1 MPSLV
6 LVATCGLYCGANR
19 DSHRKMLGGDLKVIN
34 SGRMLKLDAGI
45 CGTLVC
51 FLMVAL
57 FVGTIGLQA
66 VGAETVRPGDTELV
80 SGRLIPLATA
90 EGTVMRPDLAVS
102 GQVLVRLYPGTP
114 QGQIAQMLEAT
125 GTSIEMT
132 YPDGQLLLLKL
143 SPGQSV
149 AGAVR
154 ILSDLPEVAM
164 SSPDRLMYSL
174 AVPSDPLYGMQWHH
188 PAVQTPEAWDLQTGS
203 PSTVVAVIDNGVDL
217 SHPDL
222 AGRVWRNPGETVNG
236 RDDDANGYVD
246 DVVGWNFVD
255 RNNNPQPEG
264 VLGVWNGEDNGTENG
279 EGSGDGSTST
289 SAVHTTQMPL
299 PVPQSEAS
307 VHHGTHAA
315 GIIAARANNG
325 MGVAGINWNCQIM
338 SLKVVPDEGDPRTSD
353 CLAAIQYAVDKG
365 ADIIYLGFFGAYST
379 QYTPVIAAAVE
390 AGATVIA
397 PAPNVRGAITN
408 DPRSWWS
415 PICND
420 GESFTDNNVI
430 GVGGTDSDDRL
441 ASFSARDD
449 SAFNFIDLMAPA
461 VNIYSILSGDP
472 EADEPYATAYG
483 TQTGNSFAAA
493 VVAGVASLVA
503 AHFPEYG
510 PAQIVGQLKMG
521 ATNIDEINP
530 SYIGQMGA
538 GRVNAYDSLRDLPP
552 RLPRG
557 IQAYDTPND
566 DGGSITVEWSLSED
580 DGGGFNDVVG
590 YRVQRSDDSEG
601 ESGWLTLADVDAGI
615 GTYVDTPVEDHRP
628 YYYRISVRDQS
639 TELFSDPVGPAM
651 ARDDTPPP
659 AVEESQLVARDVID
673 SEGSAISV
681 TWSGYNPPPDFGS
694 YRIWRAQEPFTSV
707 AGMEPIATVIGATTR
722 QYTDNTAV
730 NGKPYYYA
738 VTVRDT
744 ALPEPNEITQV
755 VCVGSVIASPNLPIS
770 FGAGLHMIALPART
784 ISEDMADIFDAAE
797 PSALRLARWNPA
809 LGDGGQYVVYS
820 DAPASSFLR
829 QELGRG
835 FWYRTSVSRTIT
847 LAGIP
852 VAEGNI
858 RVPLR
863 PGWNQLG
870 NPYISE
876 MPMAYADAD
885 SGAKVHVLGRTYSLR
900 EAADR
905 GYVRDYVWRYD
916 PLTNSYRLISSD
928 PTATWA
934 EQRVPRNAGF
944 FVLAFQDAELEL
956 PNPAEVSPASVAVPA
971 PVVDDNHWA
980 VRLVA
985 RTDNAADLDN
995 FIGVHP
1001 QAERLSGVASPPLLE
1016 GSVDL
1021 TVATGGG
1028 NPGATAFVQS
1038 LEGVQSW
1045 QVCVTCAEPG
1055 RAVELS
1061 WPDLTQVP
1069 ADRRVTLRDLQTG
1082 RSVNMRTTA
1091 GYSFRLDDDQA
1102 GRQFELVV
1110 AQRGGAA
1117 LAVTGLQVAAGAGV
1131 SQIAFTLSQDAAVEV
1146 QVLNIAGRAV
1156 RTVAADSVMSAGAN
1170 VATWNQRSDSGARV
1184 PAGRYLITVT
1194 ARGEDGSVARAVS
1207 TVSLGQ

>member
-1 MPSLV
+1 
-6 LVATCGLYCGANR
+6 
-19 DSHRKMLGGDLKVIN
+19 VIN

-51 FLMVAL
+51 FLAVAL

-66 VGAETVRPGDTELV
+66 VRAETVRPWDTELV

-102 GQVLVRLYPGTP
+102 GQVLVRLYPGTS
-114 QGQIAQMLEAT
+114 QRQVDQMLAAT
-125 GTSIEMT
+125 GTSIQTT

-149 AGAVR
+149 AGAVKA
-154 ILSDLPEVAM
+154 LSGRSEIAM
-164 SSPDRLMYSL
+164 ASPDRLMYPL

-188 PAVQTPEAWDLQTGS
+188 PVIQTPEAWDLQIGS

-222 AGRVWRNPGETVNG
+222 AGRVWINPGETVNG
-236 RDDDANGYVD
+236 RDDDGNGYVD

-264 VLGVWNGEDNGTENG
+264 VEGVGNGEDDGTENG
-279 EGSGDGSTST
+279 EGDGDGSAST

-325 MGVAGINWNCQIM
+325 VGVAGINWNCQIM
-338 SLKVVPDEGDPRTSD
+338 SLKVVPDEGEPRTSD

-365 ADIIYLGFFGAYST
+365 ADIIYLGFFGAYSA

-510 PAQIVGQLKMG
+510 PAQIVSQLKMG
-521 ATNIDEINP
+521 AANIDEINP

-552 RLPRG
+552 RAPRSV
-557 IQAYDTPND
+557 QAFDTPND

-580 DGGGFNDVVG
+580 DGDGFNDVIG
-590 YRVQRSDDSEG
+590 YRIQRTADLED
-601 ESGWLTLADVDAGI
+601 ESAWQTLGDVPAGI
-615 GTYVDTPVEDHRP
+615 GAYIDSPVEDYTP
-628 YYYRISVRDQS
+628 YYYRVGVRDEQ
-639 TELFSDPVGPAM
+639 TEVFTDPVGPAM

-659 AVEESQLVARDVID
+659 ALTEGQLVARDVVD
-673 SEGSAISV
+673 SDGGAISLS
-681 TWSGYNPPPDFGS
+681 WSGYSPPADFGS
-694 YRIWRAQEPFTSV
+694 YRVWRSEEPFTSIL
-707 AGMEPIATVIGATTR
+707 GMEPLATVIGASTR
-722 QYTDNTAV
+722 RYTDNSAI

-738 VTVRDT
+738 VTVRDV
-744 ALPEPNEITQV
+744 ALPQPNEITQV
-755 VCVGSVIASPNLPIS
+755 VCAGPVIASPNLPITFS
-770 FGAGLHMIALPART
+770 PGLHMISFPART
-784 ISEDMADIFDAAE
+784 ISKDMGEIFGAIE
-797 PSALRLARWNPA
+797 PSDLRLARWNPA
-809 LGDGGQYVVYS
+809 LGEGGQYVVYS

-835 FWYRTSVSRTIT
+835 FWYRTSVPKTLT
-847 LAGIP
+847 LAGMP
-852 VAEGNI
+852 APEGNV

-863 PGWNQLG
+863 PGWNQVG
-870 NPYISE
+870 NPYLAEI
-876 MPMAYADAD
+876 PMAYAVAD

-905 GYVRDYVWRYD
+905 GYIRDYVWRYD
-916 PLTNSYRLISSD
+916 PLSNSYRLISSD
-928 PTATWA
+928 PVATWA
-934 EQRVPRNAGF
+934 EQCVPRNAGF

-956 PNPAEVSPASVAVPA
+956 PNPTEVATASVAVPA
-971 PVVDDNHWA
+971 PVVDDSHWA

-1028 NPGATAFVQS
+1028 NPSATAFVQS

-1055 RAVELS
+1055 RAVELG

-1091 GYSFRLDDDQA
+1091 GYSFRLADDQA
-1102 GRQFELVV
+1102 GRQFEIVV
-1110 AQRGGAA
+1110 AQRGVAA
-1117 LAVTGLQVAAGAGV
+1117 LAVTGLQVAAGADV

-1170 VATWNQRSDSGARV
+1170 IATWNQRSDSGARV
-1184 PAGRYLITVT
+1184 PAGRYLVTVT